1 MSSMTHEQ
9 PLVWQLDQ
17 LHLVKVSGVVGV
29 EEELRC
35 KWVRV

>member
-1 MSSMTHEQ
+1 MTHEQ
-9 PLVWQLDQ
+9 PPAWQLDQ
-17 LHLVKVSGVVGV
+17 LRLVKVSGVAGA